1 MSLLR
6 TDLAVES
13 TAQYQN
19 NLPQGVTVEEMER
32 AGGKLTRVQITNDDA
47 AQKLGRAKG
56 TYITI
61 ELPAVSGSVDPSDDV
76 THLLAEELA
85 ALLPKQGAVLVV
97 GLGNED
103 ITPDALGPQAAH
115 QIFATRHIP
124 DQVAKQTGLDGLRPV
139 AAVVPGVLGQTG
151 IETSEIVRSIVRDL
165 QPSAVIVI
173 DAFASRS
180 LERLGRTVQLADSG
194 ISPGSGVL
202 NSRQELSQT
211 SLGVPVVSIGIPTV
225 VDGAT
230 LACDLLGCEEEL
242 KIAPEARTMMVTP
255 RDIDAIIK
263 RGAKH
268 LSLAI
273 NCALQPQLSLEDIT
287 YLVS

>member
-13 TAQYQN
+13 AAQYQS
-19 NLPQGVTVEEMER
+19 NLPNGVTVEELDC
-32 AGGKLTRVQITNDDA
+32 AGTKLTRVVITNDDA
-47 AQKLGRAKG
+47 AQKLGRAQGK
-56 TYITI
+56 YVTI
-61 ELPAVSGSVDPSDDV
+61 ELPSVAGSVDPSDDV
-76 THLLAEELA
+76 THLLAKELA
-85 ALLPKQGAVLVV
+85 GMLPAQGAVLVV
-97 GLGNED
+97 GLGNEQ

-124 DQVAKQTGLDGLRPV
+124 AQVAEQTSLTGLRPV
-139 AAVVPGVLGQTG
+139 ASIAPGVLGQTG
-151 IETSEIVRSIVRDL
+151 IETGEIIRSIVRDL
-165 QPSAVIVI
+165 QPAAVIVI
-173 DAFASRS
+173 DAFASSS
-180 LERLGRTVQLADSG
+180 LERLGRTVQLADCG

-202 NSRQELSQT
+202 NARKELSRS

-225 VDGAT
+225 VDSGT
-230 LACDLLGCEEEL
+230 LACELLGCEDEQ
-242 KIAPEARTMMVTP
+242 KVAPEARAMMVTP

-273 NCALQPQLSLEDIT
+273 NSALQPQLSLEDIT